1 MGEDIFIRPTKL
13 WHFRHRDAT
22 AVVRKPELVVAIA
35 DINERVRLG
44 QHFNDAGFNVREV
57 ASGAEVVAAWSGPIR
72 TPDVLL
78 ADADLIDLPAPALLD
93 RLEGLIEPLSCCFL
107 ADSLDN
113 PHAHLARLTG
123 AEIIARQA
131 SLLMIEGA
139 LWEAVGYGVLSRL
152 SKDD

>member
-1 MGEDIFIRPTKL
+1 MGEDIIIRPTDV
-13 WHFRHRDAT
+13 WHFRRRNAT
-22 AVVRKPELVVAIA
+22 ATVRRPELVVAIA
-35 DINERVRLG
+35 DLNERVRLG
-44 QHFNDAGFNVREV
+44 QHFRSAGFNVREV
-57 ASGAEVVAAWSGPIR
+57 ASGAEVVVAWSAPTH

-107 ADSLDN
+107 ADSLDS
-113 PHAHLARLTG
+113 PHAHSARLTG

-131 SLLMIEGA
+131 SLLLIEGA

-152 SKDD
+152 SKGD